1 VQSVV
6 PATSGIKIVASSSS
20 SSSTLIRRATDERLV
35 ERRVADVRG
44 AVAAMAW
51 RLAGEASAV
60 ARRRLLPTAG
70 EVASTAGEAGAS
82 SDATGSL
89 QVAAVFLTGLK
100 NDNNVRCILTVVRG
114 QRDENVMGQDR
125 TAREKAGSSV
135 TLRNASQRQ
144 CDLCC
149 FLELRASCCIAPH
162 HKPDTTHQRAT
173 DGAEK

>member
-1 VQSVV
+1 MLTLQAVCVQSVV

-51 RLAGEASAV
+51 RLAGEASTAV

-114 QRDENVMGQDR
+114 QRDENVMGQ
-125 TAREKAGSSV
+125 GS
-135 TLRNASQRQ
+135 
-144 CDLCC
+144 
-149 FLELRASCCIAPH
+149 EG
-162 HKPDTTHQRAT
+162 K
-173 DGAEK
+173 GGK